1 MKRLLTS
8 CIILGVAIATVR
20 TLHGQSSFTQ
30 LLGGMYAQDGVG
42 VMPTAT
48 GWMVAARIYDPGA
61 RRYRPFLMHCGSNG
75 QLNGQAELPLNGA
88 VFLQAMAMGTGDDR
102 FIAGSSF
109 APGRTDH
116 DGVLIKLDAQANVLW
131 AVRPDLPGQQQYLG
145 VASLPDGGAVVCGV
159 SVTGATHDVL
169 VARFDAQGGVL
180 WTQVFPSIF
189 DEEANGVAVDATG
202 LVIAGRRMNAG
213 GASDAMAMRL
223 DLQGALQWDNS
234 TGSALNETAKAV
246 VRAPDGRFILAGHTD
261 GLGPQDHLGRRKRC
275 VHLIKLDHNG
285 DTLWTRVHGDTIFNR
300 AAHAIALAS
309 NGDLIIGGERYRS
322 AIGDAMAMRCGTN
335 GQLSWERA
343 YETGKEAKLLHVH
356 ALAQGF
362 VASGWSFAELG
373 RQVLL
378 LRRNDQ
384 GD

>member
-8 CIILGVAIATVR
+8 SIILGLTIATAR
-20 TLHGQSSFTQ
+20 TLHGQSSYTQ

-42 VMPTAT
+42 VLPTAT
-48 GWMVAARIYDPGA
+48 GWMVAARVFDPGT
-61 RRYRPFLMHCGSNG
+61 RRHRPVLMRCGPNG
-75 QLNGQAELPLNGA
+75 QLIDEVELPMDGA
-88 VFLQAMAMGTGDDR
+88 VFLQATALGTGDSR

-145 VASLPDGGAVVCGV
+145 VAALPDGGAVVCGV
-159 SVTGATHDVL
+159 SVTGNIHHVL
-169 VARFDAQGGVL
+169 VARFDAQGGAL
-180 WTQVFPSIF
+180 WTQVFPSLF
-189 DEEANGVAVDATG
+189 DEEANGIAVDATG

-213 GASDAMAMRL
+213 GTSDALAMRL
-223 DLQGALQWDNS
+223 DLQGALQWDKS
-234 TGSALNETAKAV
+234 TGSVSHETARAV

-300 AAHAIALAS
+300 AAHAMALAP

-322 AIGDAMAMRCGTN
+322 AIGDAIAMRCGPN
-335 GQLSWERA
+335 GQLIWERA